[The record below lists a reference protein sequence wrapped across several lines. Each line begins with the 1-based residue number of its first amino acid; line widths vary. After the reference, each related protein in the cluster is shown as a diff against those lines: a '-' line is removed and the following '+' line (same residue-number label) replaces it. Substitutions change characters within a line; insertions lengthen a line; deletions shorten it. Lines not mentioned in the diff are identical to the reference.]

1 MTWFAVIVLLL
12 VGEIGWAIFL
22 TVLLVLVGR

>member
-22 TVLLVLVGR
+22 AVLLVLVGH